1 LDFRFWILDWGMP
14 DQPTV
19 PEIEIMPVQTKMILE
34 VLLIFGSIVKTM
46 LIPRSSGSAWER

>member
-1 LDFRFWILDWGMP
+1 MP